1 METESRFSAM
11 TPSPSSVETAPEF
24 AYLRLRAAL
33 ELFGQPAS
41 VLTDAQR
48 QRAIRQAE
56 REYAIE
62 CAILAAPEAVGVVI
76 AASHI
81 ERAFAEIKG
90 RFPDE
95 AAFHACLAHN
105 DLDEATLRSALAR
118 HCLVE
123 TVLERI
129 TAAVD
134 DIPISEVEI
143 SLYYHAHFERF
154 RQPERREVHHILI
167 SVNDDFP
174 ENNRDHARAR
184 IENLAA
190 RLGEKPRA
198 FPELA
203 LRHSECPTAL
213 HGGRIGL
220 VRRGQLYP
228 QLDEVLFRL
237 RAGQFSDPIESPL
250 GFHLLWC
257 KTIHPPHTI
266 SLKRATPHIL
276 KVLRERLKEQRRRAW
291 ITALVPSMLHED

>member
-1 METESRFSAM
+1 MKTESRFSAM
-11 TPSPSSVETAPEF
+11 TTSQPAVQTSPEF

-33 ELFGQPAS
+33 ELFGQPLSA
-41 VLTDAQR
+41 LTDEQR

-62 CAILAAPEAVGVVI
+62 CAILAAPEVAGVVI
-76 AASHI
+76 AVSHV

-90 RFPDE
+90 RFADE
-95 AAFHACLAHN
+95 AAFHACLIHN
-105 DLDEATLRSALAR
+105 DLSEATLKSALAR
-118 HCLVE
+118 QCRVE
-123 TVLERI
+123 TVLERV
-129 TAAVD
+129 TAMVD
-134 DIPISEVEI
+134 QTPISEVEI
-143 SLYYHAHFERF
+143 SLYYHAHFEHF

-167 SVNDDFP
+167 SINDDFP
-174 ENNRDHARAR
+174 ENTRDRARVR

-190 RLGEKPRA
+190 RLSEKPRA

-203 LRHSECPTAL
+203 LRYSECPTAL

-237 RAGQFSDPIESPL
+237 RAGQFSEPIESPL
-250 GFHLLWC
+250 GFHVLWC
-257 KTIHPPHTI
+257 KAIHPPHTI

-276 KVLRERLKEQRRRAW
+276 KVLRERLKEQHRRAW
-291 ITALVPSMLHED
+291 ITALAPSVLHED